1 MRPARRDGLC
11 HHAEPLGEYTARA
24 ESRNRLFALAGF
36 ALPGVSLLLYI
47 DFESARRAWL
57 VFITLPFALAGDV
70 GAALLTGGVLSL
82 GSLVGF
88 VTVLGI
94 AARDGIMLIS
104 QRPTPTSASSFPS
117 KASWTP

>member
-1 MRPARRDGLC
+1 VARV
-11 HHAEPLGEYTARA
+11 HHAAVRA
-24 ESRNRLFALAGF
+24 G
-36 ALPGVSLLLYI
+36 
-47 DFESARRAWL
+47 RRW
-57 VFITLPFALAGDV
+57 

-94 AARDGIMLIS
+94 AALNGIMLIS

-117 KASWTP
+117 KASWTL